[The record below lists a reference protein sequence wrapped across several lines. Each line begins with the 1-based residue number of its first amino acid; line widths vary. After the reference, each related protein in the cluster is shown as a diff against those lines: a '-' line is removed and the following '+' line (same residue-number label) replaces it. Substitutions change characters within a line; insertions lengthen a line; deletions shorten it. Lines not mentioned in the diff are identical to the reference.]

1 VTSELRSPD
10 PLRRSPLELEPRNLY
25 LGDWRGMMPKSH
37 KKPNATVLSA
47 LDMVERA
54 GLLIITIA
62 TIVAIGQEIWQMLLV
77 QKVLLE
83 DILLLFIFLEILT
96 MVGLYFKSGKLPLR
110 YPIYIAMVA
119 IARYIIIGM
128 KQIDGWT
135 VLAFAGAI
143 LVLALAVV
151 VIRYGHVRLPYGDD

>member
-1 VTSELRSPD
+1 
-10 PLRRSPLELEPRNLY
+10 
-25 LGDWRGMMPKSH
+25 MPIPH
-37 KKPNATVLSA
+37 RKPNPTVLQA
-47 LDMVERA
+47 LSFIEWI
-54 GLLIITIA
+54 GLLVITIT
-62 TIVAIGQEIWQMLLV
+62 TIVAIGQEIQQMLAV
-77 QKVLLE
+77 KKVLLE

-135 VLAFAGAI
+135 ILALAGAI

-151 VIRYGHVRLPYGDD
+151 AIRYGHVRLPYSDD

>member
-1 VTSELRSPD
+1 
-10 PLRRSPLELEPRNLY
+10 
-25 LGDWRGMMPKSH
+25 MPTVS
-37 KKPNATVLSA
+37 KKPNPQVLRA
-47 LDMVERA
+47 LHIVEWV
-54 GLLIITIA
+54 GLLLISIA
-62 TIVAIGQEIWQMLLV
+62 TMVAIGQEVWQMLAAR
-77 QKVLLE
+77 QVLLQ

-128 KQIDGWT
+128 KQLDGWT
-135 VLAFAGAI
+135 ILAFAGAI

-151 VIRYGHVRLPYGDD
+151 AIRYGHVHLPYTDD

>member
-1 VTSELRSPD
+1 MPIPTSKSNPMVLR
-10 PLRRSPLELEPRNLY
+10 
-25 LGDWRGMMPKSH
+25 
-37 KKPNATVLSA
+37 A
-47 LDMVERA
+47 LDIVEWA
-54 GLLIITIA
+54 GLLVISMA
-62 TIVAIGQEIWQMLLV
+62 TVVAIGQEVWQMLV
-77 QKVLLE
+77 ARNVLLQ

-128 KQIDGWT
+128 KQLDGWT
-135 VLAFAGAI
+135 ILAFAGAI

-151 VIRYGHVRLPYGDD
+151 AIRYGHVRLPYEED

>member
-1 VTSELRSPD
+1 
-10 PLRRSPLELEPRNLY
+10 
-25 LGDWRGMMPKSH
+25 MI
-37 KKPNATVLSA
+37 
-47 LDMVERA
+47 ERV
-54 GLLIITIA
+54 GLLVITIA
-62 TIVAIGQEIWQMLLV
+62 TIVAIGQEVKLMLV
-77 QKVLLE
+77 AQKVLLE

-128 KQIDGWT
+128 KQIDGLT
-135 VLAFAGAI
+135 ILAFAGAI

-151 VIRYGHVRLPYGDD
+151 AIRYGHVRLPYGDD

>member
-1 VTSELRSPD
+1 
-10 PLRRSPLELEPRNLY
+10 
-25 LGDWRGMMPKSH
+25 MPKSQ
-37 KKPNATVLSA
+37 KRPNTKVLHA
-47 LDMVERA
+47 LDLIEWT

-62 TIVAIGQEIWQMLLV
+62 TIVAIGQEIQQMLLAR
-77 QKVLLE
+77 KVLLE

-128 KQIDGWT
+128 KQLDGWT
-135 VLAFAGAI
+135 ILAFAGAI

-151 VIRYGHVRLPYGDD
+151 AIRYGHVHLPYTDDKQN